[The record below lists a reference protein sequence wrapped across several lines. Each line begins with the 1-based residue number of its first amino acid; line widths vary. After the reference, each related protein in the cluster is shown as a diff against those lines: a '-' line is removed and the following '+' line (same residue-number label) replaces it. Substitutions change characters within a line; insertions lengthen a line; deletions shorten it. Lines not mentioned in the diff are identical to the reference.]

1 MNFDADDNLRHE
13 EDEAEFHNMSVQQE
27 ISLEA
32 LKNSTI

>member
-1 MNFDADDNLRHE
+1 MNFDDKANNEFPE
-13 EDEAEFHNMSVQQE
+13 EEEELHNMSVQQE